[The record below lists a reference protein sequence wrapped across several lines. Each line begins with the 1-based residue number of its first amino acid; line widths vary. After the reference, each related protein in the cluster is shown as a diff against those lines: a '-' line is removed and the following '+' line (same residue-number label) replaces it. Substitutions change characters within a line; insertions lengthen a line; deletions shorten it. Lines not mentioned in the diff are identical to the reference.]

1 MTLRTAS
8 DSLNRRVIGLALL
21 LGLIMQLF
29 VLAGSASAITAEEM
43 LDDPGLESRARALSK
58 QLRCLVCQNQSIDDS
73 DAELAQDLRREVR
86 AQLVAGASDAEILAS
101 LQSKYGDYVLL
112 RPPVSTGTYILWFA
126 PVGVVLGGILLVVA
140 IRRNRRPDAPTSA
153 DTAKAQS
160 TRDVD
165 GHLNGDVDGD
175 VRVAGETPKA
185 SNIPRGPIIIVVV
198 LGFAAS
204 LGLYLMLGR
213 ADLADQPLAGR
224 QAEIAAAATAQESR
238 SEVLAKALTE
248 ARQTVDKAP
257 DKVEGWLRLAMAA
270 AAAGD
275 NDTELDALRTA
286 LDLTAGD
293 PSIKA
298 MLAEALSRAA
308 DGQITIPARNLIDEV
323 LAVNPNEPRAL
334 YMAGLAAYQD
344 ENFAD
349 AVVLWQRLH
358 SQSRPDAPWMATL
371 GQNIIDAAEKG
382 GLPVPDVAPSPDQG
396 MLDMAAGMSD
406 EERAEMIE
414 GMVAT
419 LAARLAEN
427 TDDLNGWLRLA
438 RAYDVLGRQEDMVRA
453 MIGAADAVPDDA
465 RQQTMALEVM
475 VTSNLGAQFLD
486 AAPRLL
492 ARLEAL
498 APDGLELLFFKGHF
512 ARLSGDPEAARQNWQ
527 LLLER
532 LPAYSPLAANLKA
545 RIDQL

>member
-160 TRDVD
+160 ARDVD
-165 GHLNGDVDGD
+165 GHLNGDV
-175 VRVAGETPKA
+175 RVAGQTPKA
-185 SNIPRGPIIIVVV
+185 SNIPGGPIIIVVV

-257 DKVEGWLRLAMAA
+257 EKVEGWLRLAMAA

-396 MLDMAAGMSD
+396 MLDMAAGMSV

-486 AAPRLL
+486 SAPRLL

-532 LPAYSPLAANLKA
+532 LPADSPLAANLKA

>member
-126 PVGVVLGGILLVVA
+126 PVGVVLGGIMLVVA
-140 IRRNRRPDAPTSA
+140 IRRNRRLDAPTSA

-165 GHLNGDVDGD
+165 GHLNGDV
-175 VRVAGETPKA
+175 RMAGQTPKA
-185 SNIPRGPIIIVVV
+185 SNIPRSPIIIVVV

-248 ARQTVDKAP
+248 ARQTVNKAP

-308 DGQITIPARNLIDEV
+308 DAQITIPARNLIDEV

-349 AVVLWQRLH
+349 AVALWQRLH

-486 AAPRLL
+486 ATPRLL

-532 LPAYSPLAANLKA
+532 LPADSPLAANLKA

>member
-140 IRRNRRPDAPTSA
+140 IRRNRRLDAPTSA

-160 TRDVD
+160 ARDLDGHVD
-165 GHLNGDVDGD
+165 GH
-175 VRVAGETPKA
+175 VRVAGQTPKA

-349 AVVLWQRLH
+349 AVALWQRLH

-406 EERAEMIE
+406 EERAKMIE

-486 AAPRLL
+486 SAPRLL
-492 ARLEAL
+492 ARLKAL

-532 LPAYSPLAANLKA
+532 LPADSPLAANLKA

>member
-1 MTLRTAS
+1 MTLRTTS

-140 IRRNRRPDAPTSA
+140 IRRNRRLDAPTSA

-165 GHLNGDVDGD
+165 GHLNGDV
-175 VRVAGETPKA
+175 RVAGQTPKA

-349 AVVLWQRLH
+349 AVALWQRLH

-396 MLDMAAGMSD
+396 MLDMAAGMSV

-414 GMVAT
+414 GMVAK

-486 AAPRLL
+486 SAPRLL

-532 LPAYSPLAANLKA
+532 LPADSPLAANLKA

>member
-140 IRRNRRPDAPTSA
+140 IRRNRRLDAPTSA

-160 TRDVD
+160 ARDLD
-165 GHLNGDVDGD
+165 GHLNGDV
-175 VRVAGETPKA
+175 RVAGQTPKA

-238 SEVLAKALTE
+238 SEVLAKALAE

-438 RAYDVLGRQEDMVRA
+438 RAYDVLGREEDMVRA

-486 AAPRLL
+486 SAPRLL

-532 LPAYSPLAANLKA
+532 LPADSPLAANLKA

>member
-8 DSLNRRVIGLALL
+8 YSLNRRVIGLALL

-126 PVGVVLGGILLVVA
+126 PVGVVLGGIMLVVA
-140 IRRNRRPDAPTSA
+140 IRRNRRLDAPTSA

-165 GHLNGDVDGD
+165 GHLNGDV
-175 VRVAGETPKA
+175 RVAGQTPKA

-224 QAEIAAAATAQESR
+224 QAELAAAATAQESR
-238 SEVLAKALTE
+238 SEVLAKALAE

-257 DKVEGWLRLAMAA
+257 EKVEGWLRLAMAA

-349 AVVLWQRLH
+349 AVALWQRLH

-438 RAYDVLGRQEDMVRA
+438 RAYGVLGRQEDMVRA

-532 LPAYSPLAANLKA
+532 LPADSPLAANLKA

>member
-1 MTLRTAS
+1 
-8 DSLNRRVIGLALL
+8 
-21 LGLIMQLF
+21 
-29 VLAGSASAITAEEM
+29 
-43 LDDPGLESRARALSK
+43 
-58 QLRCLVCQNQSIDDS
+58 
-73 DAELAQDLRREVR
+73 
-86 AQLVAGASDAEILAS
+86 
-101 LQSKYGDYVLL
+101 
-112 RPPVSTGTYILWFA
+112 
-126 PVGVVLGGILLVVA
+126 
-140 IRRNRRPDAPTSA
+140 
-153 DTAKAQS
+153 
-160 TRDVD
+160 
-165 GHLNGDVDGD
+165 
-175 VRVAGETPKA
+175 
-185 SNIPRGPIIIVVV
+185 
-198 LGFAAS
+198 
-204 LGLYLMLGR
+204 
-213 ADLADQPLAGR
+213 
-224 QAEIAAAATAQESR
+224 
-238 SEVLAKALTE
+238 
-248 ARQTVDKAP
+248 
-257 DKVEGWLRLAMAA
+257 
-270 AAAGD
+270 
-275 NDTELDALRTA
+275 
-286 LDLTAGD
+286 
-293 PSIKA
+293 
-298 MLAEALSRAA
+298 
-308 DGQITIPARNLIDEV
+308 
-323 LAVNPNEPRAL
+323 NEPRAL

-349 AVVLWQRLH
+349 AVALWQRLH

-438 RAYDVLGRQEDMVRA
+438 RAYDVLGRQDDMVRA

-532 LPAYSPLAANLKA
+532 LPADSPLAANLKA

>member
-1 MTLRTAS
+1 
-8 DSLNRRVIGLALL
+8 
-21 LGLIMQLF
+21 
-29 VLAGSASAITAEEM
+29 
-43 LDDPGLESRARALSK
+43 
-58 QLRCLVCQNQSIDDS
+58 
-73 DAELAQDLRREVR
+73 
-86 AQLVAGASDAEILAS
+86 
-101 LQSKYGDYVLL
+101 
-112 RPPVSTGTYILWFA
+112 
-126 PVGVVLGGILLVVA
+126 
-140 IRRNRRPDAPTSA
+140 
-153 DTAKAQS
+153 
-160 TRDVD
+160 
-165 GHLNGDVDGD
+165 
-175 VRVAGETPKA
+175 
-185 SNIPRGPIIIVVV
+185 
-198 LGFAAS
+198 
-204 LGLYLMLGR
+204 
-213 ADLADQPLAGR
+213 
-224 QAEIAAAATAQESR
+224 
-238 SEVLAKALTE
+238 
-248 ARQTVDKAP
+248 
-257 DKVEGWLRLAMAA
+257 MAA

-349 AVVLWQRLH
+349 AVALWQRLH

-486 AAPRLL
+486 SAPRLL

-512 ARLSGDPEAARQNWQ
+512 ARLSGDPEAVRQNWQ

-532 LPAYSPLAANLKA
+532 LPADSPLAANLKA

>member
-8 DSLNRRVIGLALL
+8 DSLNWRVIRLALL

-165 GHLNGDVDGD
+165 GHLNGDV
-175 VRVAGETPKA
+175 RMAGQTPKA
-185 SNIPRGPIIIVVV
+185 SNIPHGPIIIVVM

-224 QAEIAAAATAQESR
+224 QAEIAAAATAEESR

-396 MLDMAAGMSD
+396 MLDMAAGMSV

-414 GMVAT
+414 GMVAK

-486 AAPRLL
+486 SAPRLL

-532 LPAYSPLAANLKA
+532 LPADSPLAANLKA
-545 RIDQL
+545 RIDQF

>member
-1 MTLRTAS
+1 MTIRPAS
-8 DSLNRRVIGLALL
+8 DLFNRHVIRLVLL
-21 LGLIMQLF
+21 LGLIMQVFAL
-29 VLAGSASAITAEEM
+29 VGSASAITAEEM

-86 AQLVAGASDAEILAS
+86 TQLVAGASDAEILAS
-101 LQSKYGDYVLL
+101 LQGKYGDYVLL
-112 RPPVSTGTYILWFA
+112 RPPVSTGTYVLWFA

-140 IRRNRRPDAPTSA
+140 IRRNRRPDALSPSPE
-153 DTAKAQS
+153 TAEEQS
-160 TRDVD
+160 K
-165 GHLNGDVDGD
+165 GDVVGD
-175 VRVAGETPKA
+175 ARASGQTPMT
-185 SNIPRGPIIIVVV
+185 SNILRGPVIIVAVF
-198 LGFAAS
+198 GFAAS

-224 QAEIAAAATAQESR
+224 QAEIAAAKTAQDSR
-238 SEVLAKALTE
+238 SEVLANALAE
-248 ARQTVDKAP
+248 ARQTVANAP

-270 AAAGD
+270 AAVGD
-275 NDTELDALRTA
+275 NDSELDALRTA

-308 DGQITIPARNLIDEV
+308 DGQITIPARNLIDQV
-323 LAVNPNEPRAL
+323 LAANPNEPRAL

-349 AVVLWQRLH
+349 ALALWQRLYN
-358 SQSRPDAPWMATL
+358 QSRPDAPWMATL

-382 GLPVPDVAPSPDQG
+382 GLPVPDVMASPDQG

-427 TDDLNGWLRLA
+427 TDDIKGWLRLA
-438 RAYDVLGRQEDMVRA
+438 RAYDVLGRQEDMVGA
-453 MIGAADAVPDDA
+453 MIRAADAVPDNA

-475 VTSNLGAQFLD
+475 ITTNLGEQFLD
-486 AAPRLL
+486 DAPRLL

-512 ARLSGDPEAARQNWQ
+512 AKLSGDLEAARRNWQ

-532 LPAYSPLAANLKA
+532 LPADSPLVANLKA